1 MGVGFQ
7 FFQSILFSLILL
19 LCLSACLYL
28 QTHTRVHARPLMPAC
43 THAGGQQPRAFW
55 LFFCLR
61 EAFLF
66 FFRIYVDYSWIAS
79 LGAAAI
85 ATILWSF
92 QELHK
97 VLFFE
102 IELDRQQVS
111 SLQGGERGRD
121 RESEKKSGKGEI
133 WYYYYYFFRICH
145 HCRGLCFLAGLM
157 HAPA

>member
-1 MGVGFQ
+1 MC
-7 FFQSILFSLILL
+7 ILFSLILL

-97 VLFFE
+97 LLFFE

-111 SLQGGERGRD
+111 SPQGGERGRD
-121 RESEKKSGKGEI
+121 REGGEKSGKGEI
-133 WYYYYYFFRICH
+133 WYFYYHYFFRIGH
-145 HCRGLCFLAGLM
+145 NCRGLCFLAGST